1 MNILVFCTTC
11 CSAVFKDKRG
21 GMLSWNKREGYTSN
35 LTQTGTNAPIELQ
48 SRQKKNTN
56 RSNLVNGEVTE
67 YIITYQETEFK
78 IRVLEILR
86 IRCVMEQIHVNELIC
101 QRR

>member
-11 CSAVFKDKRG
+11 CSTVFKDKRG

-48 SRQKKNTN
+48 SRQKKTPI
-56 RSNLVNGEVTE
+56 EVT
-67 YIITYQETEFK
+67 
-78 IRVLEILR
+78 
-86 IRCVMEQIHVNELIC
+86 
-101 QRR
+101 